1 MPVVGLCRA
10 ALANAVPISA
20 SAVATLCIVPSVPIQ
35 DMNTKPATMVPRI
48 LPNAPNAHMRPR
60 VRPRAFGSASMAI
73 FVIIGVTQAIR
84 MLGRKNNNAVRT
96 LMLTRNGAPSTRS
109 VGTAIRRTN
118 GTKITLNDAAP
129 NRMAK

>member
-1 MPVVGLCRA
+1 
-10 ALANAVPISA
+10 
-20 SAVATLCIVPSVPIQ
+20 
-35 DMNTKPATMVPRI
+35 
-48 LPNAPNAHMRPR
+48 
-60 VRPRAFGSASMAI
+60 MAI